1 MRDHPGAARH
11 PSVGG
16 ECPEK
21 FPSCGG
27 VPDRAGWSQSAAP
40 HLTINNKTTLKKFL
54 DKFGISPPALSEDA
68 LINSVGNA
76 FSHVPYENLTKII
89 KADALVNPK
98 SAMRYPDE
106 VIGDYLRF
114 GSGGTCFSL
123 TAAIT
128 AVYCALGINAYP
140 ILADRHYGADT
151 HSAVII
157 FRDAK
162 IFLIDPGYLLFI
174 PVPVYN
180 EKSSF
185 IDTGTNTV
193 ELKPIKN
200 GEAVEL
206 YTTYKNNRKMR
217 LTYKIA
223 PADPG
228 HFARVWESSFT
239 WEMMSYPV
247 LTRRTAGAQHYLQ
260 GNKLS
265 VYTGGNSRRVIFDD
279 DNIRGAAIASTF
291 GIDPQIIK
299 KALEITKN
307 G

>member
-1 MRDHPGAARH
+1 MNRSTP
-11 PSVGG
+11 
-16 ECPEK
+16 
-21 FPSCGG
+21 
-27 VPDRAGWSQSAAP
+27 P
-40 HLTINNKTTLKKFL
+40 HLTINDKILLKKFL
-54 DKFGISPPALSEDA
+54 KKFGIDPLRLGEDA
-68 LINSVGNA
+68 LIDSVGSA

-89 KADALVNPK
+89 KADALVNPR

-140 ILADRHYGADT
+140 VLADRHYGADT

-157 FRDAK
+157 FKNAK

-174 PVPVYN
+174 PVPIYN
-180 EKSSF
+180 EKSS
-185 IDTGTNTV
+185 IVDTGTNTI

-206 YTTYKNNRKMR
+206 YTAYKNNRKLR
-217 LTYKIA
+217 LTYKIT

-228 HFARVWESSFT
+228 HFARVWESSFA

-260 GNKLS
+260 GNKLA
-265 VYTGGNSRRVIFDD
+265 VYTGGSSQKVVFDD

>member
-1 MRDHPGAARH
+1 M
-11 PSVGG
+11 S
-16 ECPEK
+16 
-21 FPSCGG
+21 
-27 VPDRAGWSQSAAP
+27 AP
-40 HLTINNKTTLKKFL
+40 HLTITDKTILKKFL
-54 DKFGISPPALSEDA
+54 NKFGIDPQKSGVDL
-68 LINSVGNA
+68 LINSVGDA

-89 KADALVNPK
+89 KADALLHPK

-128 AVYCALGINAYP
+128 AVYCALGVDAYP

-157 FRDAK
+157 FRDGRVS
-162 IFLIDPGYLLFI
+162 LIDPGYLLFI
-174 PVPVYN
+174 PVLLYN
-180 EKSSF
+180 NESS
-185 IDTGTNTV
+185 IVDTGTNSI

-206 YTTYKNNRKMR
+206 YTTYRNNRKMR

-228 HFARVWESSFT
+228 HFARVWESSFA

-260 GNKLS
+260 GKKLA
-265 VYTGGNSRRVIFDD
+265 VYTGENSSRTVFDD
-279 DNIRGAAIASTF
+279 DNVRGEAIAATF

>member
-1 MRDHPGAARH
+1 MPA
-11 PSVGG
+11 
-16 ECPEK
+16 
-21 FPSCGG
+21 
-27 VPDRAGWSQSAAP
+27 
-40 HLTINNKTTLKKFL
+40 HLTISDKVLLKKFL
-54 DKFGISPPALSEDA
+54 DKFGIDPQKLSEDA
-68 LINSVGNA
+68 LIDSVGNA

-89 KADALVNPK
+89 KADALVNPR
-98 SAMRYPDE
+98 SAMRHPDE

-128 AVYCALGINAYP
+128 AVYRALGIDAYP

-157 FRDAK
+157 FRDAR

-174 PVPVYN
+174 PVLLYN

-185 IDTGTNTV
+185 VNAGTNSI

-200 GEAVEL
+200 GEAAEL

-228 HFARVWESSFT
+228 HFGRVWESSFA

-265 VYTGGNSRRVIFDD
+265 IYTGENSRRTVFDD
-279 DNIRGAAIASTF
+279 DNMRGAAIASTF